1 MISFI
6 DTDRHPIE
14 TLKEAFRTPDIL
26 LTEREK
32 IIILEY
38 SGSLYL
44 IKTNGKTKIMTKKL
58 QQKKLHLV
66 SLGCTKN
73 LVDSEV
79 MLGRLKEY
87 EISDDPTTADVI
99 IVNTCGFI
107 DAAKEESINT
117 VLSLHDER
125 KEDSIL
131 VMSGCLT
138 ERYREEMQTNMPE
151 IDIFTGVGDYEKIDQ
166 LIANKQSTFSPEV
179 YLATENSGRV
189 ITGSNYHAYI
199 KIAEG
204 CNQVCSFCAIPSF
217 KGKLHS
223 RSLSSIVKEVN
234 MLVKDGYYD
243 FSFISQ
249 DSSSYGRDMKMSD
262 GLIELIKG
270 VEAVEGIRSA
280 RILYLYP
287 STTTFELID
296 AIADSNVFQTYYDM
310 PIQHID
316 NAVLKTMKRGF
327 GEKKTIELLEYMKS
341 KPNAFLRTSLIAG
354 HPGEDEMSFEKLVSF
369 MKDFKFDRFNTF
381 HYSNEETTSAYTLD
395 QISQEIIDERADI
408 LGSIAEANTLTSLQ
422 SMIGQSFT
430 VAIDGESDEHEYL
443 LTARPLNWAV
453 DIDGEILINDTSDL
467 KIEYAK
473 LYEAKVTGLAG
484 SQLLAT
490 LTKPC

>member
-1 MISFI
+1 
-6 DTDRHPIE
+6 
-14 TLKEAFRTPDIL
+14 
-26 LTEREK
+26 
-32 IIILEY
+32 
-38 SGSLYL
+38 
-44 IKTNGKTKIMTKKL
+44 MT
-58 QQKKLHLV
+58 KKLHLV

-87 EISDDPTTADVI
+87 EITDDNTEADVI

-117 VLSLHDER
+117 VLSLHDTR
-125 KEDSIL
+125 KENSIL

-138 ERYREEMQTNMPE
+138 ERYKEELQADMPE

-166 LIANKQSTFSPEV
+166 LIASKQSTFSPEV
-179 YLATENSGRV
+179 YLATETSGRV

-204 CNQVCSFCAIPSF
+204 CNQSCSFCAIPSF

-223 RSLSSIVKEVN
+223 RSLSSILKEVK
-234 MLVKDGYYD
+234 MLVGQGFYD

-249 DSSSYGRDMKMSD
+249 DSSSYGRDMKLSD
-262 GLIELIKG
+262 GLINLIKG
-270 VEAVEGIRSA
+270 IEAIEGVNSA

-287 STTTFELID
+287 STTTFALID

-310 PIQHID
+310 PIQHIED
-316 NAVLKTMKRGF
+316 SVLKTMKRGF

-354 HPGEDEMSFEKLVSF
+354 HPGEDEESFEKLCDF
-369 MKDFKFDRFNTF
+369 MKTFEFDRFNTF
-381 HYSNEETTSAYTLD
+381 HYSNEETTSAYTLE
-395 QISQEIIDERADI
+395 QIGQDIIDRRADT
-408 LGSIAEANTLTSLQ
+408 LGEIAEQNTLTSLEN
-422 SMIGQSFT
+422 MVGQT
-430 VAIDGESDEHEYL
+430 LTLVIDGESDEHEYL
-443 LTARPLNWAV
+443 LSARPLSWAV

-467 KIEYAK
+467 PVEYGK
-473 LYEAKVTGLAG
+473 RYEAKVTELVGN
-484 SQLLAT
+484 QLLAT
-490 LTKPC
+490 LISE